1 MAGEYNNYRVIIV
14 HRDLTVDN
22 DFRFSPYSYPNSLQ
36 ALLDVC
42 YDDLVNKYIPLEL
55 FSNEK
60 GQLVGNY
67 LEKAAEYFA
76 ERVREIAAT
85 ISRGLSNND
94 PNFLKPTI
102 TILDPMFHGLD
113 AEGPN
118 SNKLYAYHKLN
129 SAELKNFKIEIV
141 KANIRNISV
150 NTASSDSLSG
160 ATIEII
166 DPSEI
171 FLVRTENKIANLFRQ
186 WPGHFEYGKE
196 PGEYLFGKYNA
207 MGKELLDSISSNVYN
222 RDELVKEYYSY
233 WSATICRTSLG
244 PYFSGTEVKLTPGQ
258 LSPSFRFPPQSLVF
272 IDFYNHVKDKWVRI
286 FVGIIASQTYSYSHL
301 RQISYTIQA
310 ESLSSYIK
318 NIKIMG
324 STLSGIL
331 QFLKYRNNLASNE
344 GYIRIVPIMGAIV
357 SALTLAQFVWTYD
370 ATLSSISEFR
380 GFNFTQNA
388 GLGAVL
394 DTIARVANVSSG
406 SVFIGEEDLAVLYL
420 KAFRLLYSNQ
430 LLDAQDDEGIEA
442 EAALR
447 VYSGLAPKIP
457 SLLSSLANDEV
468 DKIILLC
475 GVDNSD
481 DLVFLVLKNDIVTRD
496 FKGLVDEINTKIK
509 EMKEQ
514 YQRDI
519 NKYKSLPSPDDVT
532 IAAIERLENEFKEKI
547 QQIYERVDVKTR
559 LAQAYALIN
568 SFFLIYLRGLVRL
581 YNYLVYHYSPLA
593 FMAKFNGLF
602 TTLDGFRNE
611 KRRSFYFGEAYE
623 RLEKE
628 GISAMFNYLVQM
640 YNESEENKIGI
651 AFRARKDLG
660 MSRKEVNNI
669 FNEVKSYLDSLFE
682 EGVKTVCNYSSVWEL
697 LNGNEVSSPY
707 PSVWRKALS
716 NYHFFLVD
724 ESVFYFVASVL
735 DLSYQFMLENSGNE
749 FGELFAQFFGKEDQR
764 RYTIRISEL
773 NLETEV
779 MLPST
784 FLSFSPK
791 LFNKLNRFIFSAS
804 MNIKSN
810 ISDMDGLAAK
820 EVINNI
826 SSAIRCFFFD
836 IPFGAVFFT
845 YPKVGGLK
853 EYTLGAKDRKYI
865 FNNKVQIVRLS
876 PEELL
881 SEASSLYTY
890 SVNEKN
896 TPTGNEIYITR
907 NIVYLPIHL
916 FYGAATYSFKQASA
930 FSVSGVRGPSSV
942 DYVERLQDK
951 EIFLDSF
958 LLDPASFFQN
968 NHLTISDANLNFP
981 LSLLMLFL
989 KPIRSCKYSLDEVD
1003 GKKAVKFYFTTT
1015 NSTETYYLAPESF
1028 VFLYPLIADIV
1039 EGAEATKGV
1048 DIAKSGISF
1057 HFLTRWLLSKMFIE
1071 NTNQLSHSITVNVLN
1086 PYWLYLV
1093 GQGVFVPYKEQV
1105 GTIKSI
1111 ALSFGVGGVPSL
1123 TFNIENA
1130 VPVAYLPTTP
1140 SLMVWDILPLYGS
1153 ITVKAYRKSTPAIV
1167 YEEMRIDEYYREYLV
1182 KEFLK
1187 LYIRNI
1193 ASSILREFRKLNGYA
1208 RGEGSAE
1215 NEAVFYL
1222 DYDYMLI
1229 EMEYEKNSSTAGDL
1243 AKEQG
1248 IEVSR
1253 PDLPIHI
1260 MKLKRL
1266 TIRFYYDFSE
1276 SGRKNF
1282 LESLAAAKFP
1292 EKAGSGDNTSLLV
1305 LSLKASTLGED
1316 FARVNG
1322 VENTYYRLYQMNIV
1336 TSKLEEVRSLPIQS
1350 EEIYLAWVV
1359 SVDLTQPPDKIPVQ
1373 SNTSPLWNEIKSF
1386 LSPPSYWMPTE
1397 EAEQKKHKYESGNN
1411 VWGRLGLLVVPASS
1425 GSEELYDH
1433 KVLRYFPI
1441 DYYSYNSISSWEGY
1455 PPFFVWLAIFE
1466 FAITVV
1472 GIEILKPI
1480 TSVAYK
1486 DLPVGFYSV
1495 AKIVAPTYFNPV
1507 DVVMGWAKS
1516 KYFRISKETEQLIRT
1531 AEIAGLVQFIRSN
1544 GYRVMSILEQ
1554 EEKHD
1559 LFLIYRN
1566 PSGKELI
1573 TEAMRTL
1580 DPFNFT
1586 LWLIYPENIVPADMP
1601 PYYSP
1606 DMYVPF
1612 SKLMDLR
1619 FLGVLMA
1626 GTTVPRLSEYITVKV
1641 PAYQEEYTLE
1651 TRSGQDIVRITPY
1664 LFKAFIDKAQEILS
1678 QIYGEQYVIVQTSFV
1693 RTIREQAEIRAKRP
1707 DAAIVSPHIFG
1718 LAMDFQIKK
1727 EVQVGGRTVRENV
1740 TKQEIYEKAISVLQD
1755 IVINDPDLRIT
1766 DAQALASEFVAGQNC
1781 RYYFKSYA
1789 DKSGIYY
1796 AHLDFAPYFVK
1807 KYSAEWE
1814 TKWEL
1819 LDPELPNLFVSEI
1832 KTVYREVR
1840 NKLSKLTD
1848 EKPPSIKESEAAQY
1862 ALEVL
1867 NKWKKAGRL
1876 EVE

>member
-14 HRDLTVDN
+14 HRDLNVDN
-22 DFRFSPYSYPNSLQ
+22 EFRFSPYSYPNSLQ

-55 FSNEK
+55 FSSEK

-118 SNKLYAYHKLN
+118 NNKLYAYHKLN
-129 SAELKNFKIEIV
+129 SAELNNFKIEIV
-141 KANIRNISV
+141 KANIRNISI
-150 NTASSDSLSG
+150 NTASLDSLSG

-171 FLVRTENKIANLFRQ
+171 FLVRTENKIANLFRH

-207 MGKELLDSISSNVYN
+207 VGRELLDSISSNVYN

-233 WSATICRTSLG
+233 WSTTICRTSLG
-244 PYFSGTEVKLTPGQ
+244 PYFSGPEVKLTPGQ

-272 IDFYNHVKDKWVRI
+272 IDFYNHVKNKWVRI

-344 GYIRIVPIMGAIV
+344 GYIRIVPIMGAIA

-370 ATLSSISEFR
+370 ATLSSINEFR

-394 DTIARVANVSSG
+394 DTIARIANVSSG

-430 LLDAQDDEGIEA
+430 LLDVQDDEDVEV
-442 EAALR
+442 ESALR
-447 VYSGLAPKIP
+447 VYSGLAPKVP
-457 SLLSSLANDEV
+457 SLLSSLVNDEV

-481 DLVFLVLKNDIVTRD
+481 DLVFLILKNDIVTRD
-496 FKGLVDEINTKIK
+496 FKDLIDEINTKIK
-509 EMKEQ
+509 EVKEQ
-514 YQRDI
+514 YQSDI
-519 NKYKSLPSPDDVT
+519 NKYKSLPFPDDVT
-532 IAAIERLENEFKEKI
+532 ITAIERLENELKEKI

-602 TTLDGFRNE
+602 TTLDGFKNK
-611 KRRSFYFGEAYE
+611 KRRSFYFGEAYD

-628 GISAMFNYLVQM
+628 GISAMFDYLVQM
-640 YNESEENKIGI
+640 YNESEENKIGV

-669 FNEVKSYLDSLFE
+669 FNEVKMYLDSLFE
-682 EGVKTVCNYSSVWEL
+682 GWVKTVCDYGSIWEL
-697 LNGNEVSSPY
+697 LNKNEVSSPY

-724 ESVFYFVASVL
+724 ESIFYFVASVL
-735 DLSYQFMLENSGNE
+735 DLSYQFMQENSGNE
-749 FGELFAQFFGKEDQR
+749 LGELFAQFFGKDNQL
-764 RYTIRISEL
+764 RYTISIPKL
-773 NLETEV
+773 NLETEI
-779 MLPST
+779 MLPPA

-791 LFNKLNRFIFSAS
+791 LFNKLNRFVFSAS

-826 SSAIRCFFFD
+826 SSAIRCSFFD

-853 EYTLGAKDRKYI
+853 EYTLGAKNRKYI
-865 FNNKVQIVRLS
+865 FNNKVQIVKYS

-881 SEASSLYTY
+881 SKAPSLYTY
-890 SVNEKN
+890 SINEKN

-916 FYGAATYSFKQASA
+916 FYGATTYSFRQASA
-930 FSVSGVRGPSSV
+930 LSVSGVRGPSSV

-989 KPIRSCKYSLDEVD
+989 KPIRSCRYSLDEVD
-1003 GKKAVKFYFTTT
+1003 GKKAIKFYFTTT
-1015 NSTETYYLAPESF
+1015 NSTETYYLSPESF

-1039 EGAEATKGV
+1039 EGTEATKGAG
-1048 DIAKSGISF
+1048 IAKSGVSF

-1071 NTNQLSHSITVNVLN
+1071 NTNQLSHSITINVLN

-1111 ALSFGVGGVPSL
+1111 SLSFGVGGVPSL

-1153 ITVKAYRKSTPAIV
+1153 ITVKAYRKSIPAII

-1187 LYIRNI
+1187 LYARNI

-1208 RGEGSAE
+1208 PDRNVE
-1215 NEAVFYL
+1215 NEVVFYL

-1229 EMEYEKNSSTAGDL
+1229 EVEYERNSSTAGDL

-1292 EKAGSGDNTSLLV
+1292 EKTESDNNNTDLLV
-1305 LSLKASTLGED
+1305 SSLKASTLGED

-1336 TSKLEEVRSLPIQS
+1336 TSKLEEVRSLPLQS

-1359 SVDLTQPPDKIPVQ
+1359 SVDLTQPPNKIPVQ
-1373 SNTSPLWNEIKSF
+1373 SNTSSLWNEIKSF
-1386 LSPPSYWMPTE
+1386 LSPPSYWMTTE
-1397 EAEQKKHKYESGNN
+1397 EAEKKKYKYESGNS
-1411 VWGRLGLLVVPASS
+1411 VWGRSDMLVVPASP
-1425 GSEELYDH
+1425 GGEGLYDH
-1433 KVLRYFPI
+1433 RVLRYSPI
-1441 DYYSYNSISSWEGY
+1441 DYYSYNSISSWRGY
-1455 PPFFVWLAIFE
+1455 PPFFVWLAILE

-1472 GIEILKPI
+1472 SIEILKPI
-1480 TSVAYK
+1480 TSAAYK
-1486 DLPVGFYSV
+1486 NFPVGLYSV
-1495 AKIVAPTYFNPV
+1495 AKIVAPTNFSPV
-1507 DVVMGWAKS
+1507 DIVTGLAKGN
-1516 KYFRISKETEQLIRT
+1516 YFMVSKEIRQLIRE

-1554 EEKHD
+1554 EKKHD
-1559 LFLIYRN
+1559 LSSVYHDPR
-1566 PSGKELI
+1566 GKELI
-1573 TEAMRTL
+1573 TTAIRTL

-1612 SKLMDLR
+1612 SKLMDLK

-1626 GTTVPRLSEYITVKV
+1626 GTTVSRLSEYVTVKV
-1641 PAYQEEYTLE
+1641 PAYQEEYALE
-1651 TRSGQDIVRITPY
+1651 VNSGKDIVRITPY
-1664 LFKAFIDKAQEILS
+1664 LFKAFIDRAQEVLS
-1678 QIYGEQYVIVQTSFV
+1678 QVYGEQYVIVQTSFV
-1693 RTIREQAEIRAKRP
+1693 RTIGEQAEIRAKRP

-1727 EVQVGGRTVRENV
+1727 EVQVGGKTVREDV

-1755 IVINDPDLRIT
+1755 IVINDPDLKIA
-1766 DAQALASEFVAGQNC
+1766 DSQALASEFVAGQNC

-1789 DKSGIYY
+1789 NKPGIYY

-1807 KYSAEWE
+1807 KYSAGWE

-1819 LDPELPNLFVSEI
+1819 LDPNLPDLFVSEI
-1832 KTVYREVR
+1832 KTVYRGVLNE
-1840 NKLSKLTD
+1840 LSKLTG
-1848 EKPPSIKESEAAQY
+1848 EKTPTIKESEAAQY

-1867 NKWKKAGRL
+1867 NKWKRAGRL